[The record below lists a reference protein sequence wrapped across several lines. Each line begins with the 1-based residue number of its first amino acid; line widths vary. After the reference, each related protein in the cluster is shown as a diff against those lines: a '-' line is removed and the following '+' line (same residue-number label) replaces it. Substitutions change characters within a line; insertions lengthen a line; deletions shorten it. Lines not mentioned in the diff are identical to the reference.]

1 MLLLS
6 TSLLPTAALV
16 IGGVQTRRVDV
27 SPDLPWL
34 LEADWNNSGDETIQ
48 RHDPL
53 SSCYW
58 PAAAPLAKL
67 IARIVAED
75 ENRPYSYLELGC
87 GTGLCSLTA
96 AASGAASVLATDISA
111 TSLEYTAAAA
121 TAQSLTVQ
129 TRLFDA
135 TALDEPL
142 PRADALLLSDVFVTD
157 DLATAFAA
165 RVAEALTVG
174 FARILVVDPGRSTR
188 ETFLAALV
196 ERRKGEDD
204 DGAACFADEDEVA
217 RRASE
222 GLRLLLLDTS
232 EGAPVDFCI

>member
-1 MLLLS
+1 M
-6 TSLLPTAALV
+6 A
-16 IGGVQTRRVDV
+16 
-27 SPDLPWL
+27 
-34 LEADWNNSGDETIQ
+34 
-48 RHDPL
+48 
-53 SSCYW
+53 
-58 PAAAPLAKL
+58 
-67 IARIVAED
+67 IAEDD

-121 TAQSLTVQ
+121 TAQSLKVQ

-188 ETFLAALV
+188 ETFLAALA

-204 DGAACFADEDEVA
+204 DGAAFFADEDEVA